1 MKSILFVCALLFAF
15 ATPSFAAEGK
25 GLVMAKPA
33 EVSDYIRADTPYGQG
48 TLRKLFMKVYETSL
62 WTDAK
67 KWSMKETFA
76 LCIRYNM
83 NFKDKDL
90 VKRTFEEMERSGPV
104 TQADRETFGPR
115 LKALFHDVHPGDIIT
130 AVFLPGRGAVFYY
143 NGKPSGKLENI
154 AFAKRFFNIWL
165 GPDTSEPDLRER
177 LLALK

>member
-1 MKSILFVCALLFAF
+1 MKNIFVVCAFLFAF
-15 ATPSFAAEGK
+15 AAPALAADGK
-25 GLVMAKPA
+25 GLAMTKPA
-33 EVSDYIRADTPYGQG
+33 EVGDYIQADAPYGQG

-67 KWSMKETFA
+67 TWSMKEPFA

-90 VKRTFEEMERSGPV
+90 VKRTFEEMGRSGLV
-104 TQADRETFGPR
+104 TQADRETFGPQ
-115 LKALFHDVHPGDIIT
+115 LTALFHDVHPGDVIT

-143 NGKPSGKLENI
+143 NGKPRGKLEDI

-165 GPDTSEPDLRER
+165 GPDTSEPDLRDR